1 MKLYW
6 FQVAPNPTKVRLAI
20 AEKNAGGAGI
30 DLDDAIVV
38 LPKGEQNSDA
48 HRARNPFATVPVLEL
63 DDGTHLIESL
73 PIIEYLEER
82 WPRPSLWGANAE
94 ARAHARDLERIV
106 ETRVLNPLI
115 DYIHATNSPTGQPP
129 EPVLAARAERTWPAA
144 LDYVEE
150 RLGDGRPFIA
160 GDAPTVGD
168 CTLAA
173 ALQFARF
180 AKIDLLG
187 GRAALTRWDQAYRA
201 RPLIGRVFT
210 L

>member
-1 MKLYW
+1 MLK
-6 FQVAPNPTKVRLAI
+6 
-20 AEKNAGGAGI
+20 
-30 DLDDAIVV
+30 
-38 LPKGEQNSDA
+38 
-48 HRARNPFATVPVLEL
+48 
-63 DDGTHLIESL
+63 
-73 PIIEYLEER
+73 
-82 WPRPSLWGANAE
+82 
-94 ARAHARDLERIV
+94 
-106 ETRVLNPLI
+106 
-115 DYIHATNSPTGQPP
+115 
-129 EPVLAARAERTWPAA
+129 RTWPAA